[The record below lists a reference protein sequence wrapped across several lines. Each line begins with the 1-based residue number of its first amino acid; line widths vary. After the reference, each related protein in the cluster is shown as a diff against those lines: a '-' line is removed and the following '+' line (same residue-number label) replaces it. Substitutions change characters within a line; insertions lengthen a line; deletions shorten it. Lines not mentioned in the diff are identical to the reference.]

1 MKFSSTAVVS
11 ILVSLSICNKVINA
25 FSSPSLKVSS
35 TTRFSPSQ
43 KLSSISRVSRETILY
58 DTTTVLEE
66 ETKEDESPTSSTTNN
81 KEEKSLTQ
89 RIMEST
95 TKESQATG
103 AGGFSTYDA
112 FLKADTM
119 WSKLKSS
126 KPFDYDITNLS
137 QVQNGIEPPV
147 QFVTDDGAIGNPAA
161 WSKLRE
167 SQSKKL
173 DYDITLC
180 GGTLGIFIALSLQ
193 LKGHKVLVVEAG
205 KLMGREQEWNISMK
219 ELEEL
224 VELGVLSQ
232 SDVEEAIK
240 TEFPGCRAGFKNS
253 EGEFI

>member
-1 MKFSSTAVVS
+1 MRVSTTAVVS
-11 ILVSLSICNKVINA
+11 ILVSLSTYKVIDA
-25 FSSPSLKVSS
+25 FSSSLKLS
-35 TTRFSPSQ
+35 TIPRG
-43 KLSSISRVSRETILY
+43 RETILY

-66 ETKEDESPTSSTTNN
+66 ETKEDESTTSFTTNN

-95 TKESQATG
+95 SKETQATG

-112 FLKADTM
+112 FLRADSM

-126 KPFDYDITNLS
+126 QPFDYDITNLS

-147 QFVTDDGAIGNPAA
+147 QFVTDDGAKGNPAA

-167 SQSKKL
+167 SQSSKKL

-224 VELGVLSQ
+224 IALGVLGKD
-232 SDVEEAIK
+232 DVDEAIK

-253 EGEFI
+253 EGEFIYMSVIW

>member
-1 MKFSSTAVVS
+1 MKFFSTAVVS
-11 ILVSLSICNKVINA
+11 IFVSLSTYKVVDA
-25 FSSPSLKVSS
+25 
-35 TTRFSPSQ
+35 FSPSP
-43 KLSSISRVSRETILY
+43 KLSSTPRGRETILY

-66 ETKEDESPTSSTTNN
+66 ETKEDESTTSPTIDN
-81 KEEKSLTQ
+81 KEAKSLTQ
-89 RIMEST
+89 RIMELTS
-95 TKESQATG
+95 KETQATG

-112 FLKADTM
+112 FLKADSM

-147 QFVTDDGAIGNPAA
+147 QFVTDDGAKGNPAA

-167 SQSKKL
+167 SQSSKKL

-224 VELGVLSQ
+224 IELGVLSQ
-232 SDVEEAIK
+232 SDVDEAIK

-253 EGEFI
+253 EGESIYMSVVIDKM

>member
-11 ILVSLSICNKVINA
+11 IFVSLSACNKVIDA
-25 FSSPSLKVSS
+25 
-35 TTRFSPSQ
+35 FSPSPI
-43 KLSSISRVSRETILY
+43 LSTPRVRRETKRY

-66 ETKEDESPTSSTTNN
+66 ETKEDESTTSPTIDN
-81 KEEKSLTQ
+81 KEAKSLTQ

-95 TKESQATG
+95 SKETQATG

-147 QFVTDDGAIGNPAA
+147 QFVTDDGAKGNPAA
-161 WSKLRE
+161 WSKLR
-167 SQSKKL
+167 SQQSKKL

-224 VELGVLSQ
+224 IELGVLSR
-232 SDVEEAIK
+232 SDVDEAIK

-253 EGEFI
+253 EGG

>member
-1 MKFSSTAVVS
+1 MRVLTTAVVS
-11 ILVSLSICNKVINA
+11 ILVSLSTYKVVDA
-25 FSSPSLKVSS
+25 FSPSLKVSS
-35 TTRFSPSQ
+35 IPRG
-43 KLSSISRVSRETILY
+43 RETILY
-58 DTTTVLEE
+58 DTTTVLE
-66 ETKEDESPTSSTTNN
+66 TKEDETIPTIN

-95 TKESQATG
+95 SKETQASG

-112 FLKADTM
+112 FLRADSM

-147 QFVTDDGAIGNPAA
+147 QFVTDDGAKGNPAA
-161 WSKLRE
+161 WSKLR
-167 SQSKKL
+167 SQQSKKL

-232 SDVEEAIK
+232 SDVDEAIK
-240 TEFPGCRAGFKNS
+240 TEFPGCRSGFKNS
-253 EGEFI
+253 EGEFIYTSVVI